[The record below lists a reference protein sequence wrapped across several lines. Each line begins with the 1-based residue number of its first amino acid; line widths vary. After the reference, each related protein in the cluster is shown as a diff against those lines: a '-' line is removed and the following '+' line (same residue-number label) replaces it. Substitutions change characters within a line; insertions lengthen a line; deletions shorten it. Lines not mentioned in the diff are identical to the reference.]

1 MSLCEIRGL
10 RVSIGSQKILNV
22 AALDIEEGQTLGLVG
37 ESGSGKSMT
46 ALALLGLLPKAAR
59 VEGGSLRFQGREI
72 LGLGE
77 EELRQLRGRQIA
89 MVFQEPSSCLNPLLR
104 IGYQIEEVLA
114 LHQGLQGKLA
124 RQEAK
129 RLLVRVGLSEAAMR
143 LDQYPHQ
150 FSGGMRQRA
159 MIAMAIAGKPK
170 LLIADEPTTALDVTI
185 QAQILELIAELQRSE
200 GMAVI
205 LITHDLGVVANS
217 CKRVAVMYAGRL
229 VEQAPVDDLF
239 SRPKHPYTLGL
250 LESIPRIDAA
260 QTKLTPIPGQPPD
273 LSALPQGCKF
283 QPRCSHAIERCKT
296 EDPPWFG
303 SGAQTFRCFNEVKEI
318 PLK

>member
-150 FSGGMRQRA
+150 FSG
-159 MIAMAIAGKPK
+159 
-170 LLIADEPTTALDVTI
+170 V
-185 QAQILELIAELQRSE
+185 
-200 GMAVI
+200 
-205 LITHDLGVVANS
+205 
-217 CKRVAVMYAGRL
+217 C
-229 VEQAPVDDLF
+229 
-239 SRPKHPYTLGL
+239 
-250 LESIPRIDAA
+250 
-260 QTKLTPIPGQPPD
+260 
-273 LSALPQGCKF
+273 
-283 QPRCSHAIERCKT
+283 
-296 EDPPWFG
+296 G
-303 SGAQTFRCFNEVKEI
+303 SG
-318 PLK
+318 P